1 MSGRA
6 LDDHGRAWKRYPRI
20 LALCWRS
27 AITAELEYRLN
38 FLAGGV
44 LSLFW
49 MAWAAVGVSVYFQF
63 SGDIAGWTYP
73 ELLVV
78 IGLFFAVNGLRQA
91 VLSPNLEQ
99 MTDYVRRGTLDF
111 LLTKPVDAMVLVSLR
126 RVHIG
131 NLLDPVLGLLIA
143 LSGLIAADHRVSPS
157 DLASFLVLMLA
168 SVVLLY
174 ALMLTMMALAIRLV
188 GGDEL
193 GMLSFGAV
201 ELSRFPVEL
210 YRNPVQ
216 TLLTVIPVAAF
227 TTLPAQALL
236 GRLDPVMVVVGPVV
250 SALGLV
256 AAIVTWRR
264 ALAGYTGASA

>member
-1 MSGRA
+1 MSSHA
-6 LDDHGRAWKRYPRI
+6 SESVRAWGRYPRI
-20 LALCWRS
+20 IALCWRS
-27 AITAELEYRLN
+27 AISAELEYRLN
-38 FLAGGV
+38 FLIGGA

-63 SGDIAGWTYP
+63 SGTVAGWTYP

-91 VLSPNLEQ
+91 FLAPNLEQ

-131 NLLDPVLGLLIA
+131 NLLDPALGLLIA
-143 LSGLIAADHRVSPS
+143 LGGLVAADHRASRS
-157 DLASFLVLMLA
+157 DLASFLVLMVA

-174 ALMLTMMALAIRLV
+174 ALMLTLMALAIRLV

-193 GMLSFGAV
+193 GALSFAAV

-216 TLLTVIPVAAF
+216 TLLTVVPVAAF
-227 TTLPAQALL
+227 TTLPAQAVL
-236 GRLDPVMVVVGPVV
+236 GRLEFVMLVVGPVV
-250 SALGLV
+250 SALAMVGAV
-256 AAIVTWRR
+256 VTWRR